1 MAKGNLFQGMARGKV
16 GDVVFSRLNG
26 QQISRVRN
34 RSPRNPNTNKQLVQR
49 AVMANIMAMYS
60 AGQTIFNH
68 AFQGKAVGAENQREF
83 MKSNVNLLRSL
94 VVSEMNAG
102 TAAADC
108 KGHVGVR
115 GMNIASP
122 FEGAIIS
129 KGTYDQSVFTFDN
142 GGFKLPVV
150 NANETIGAYAARI
163 GLIPGDLYTFVA
175 YGLGFDDVMANLNVE
190 QESAS
195 GNTDRLYNC
204 RFEYVQF
211 KVKENILANTTAITA
226 ATVITDLFD
235 DYQHSGE
242 PFADEFLLTGTIGV
256 QDILSYADAGCIGC
270 IRSREYEDLR
280 SNSFLHVSTGKWGFA
295 TPYLLSVWDE
305 TTTLQG
311 TTLILEGSNF
321 SRAGGSASPT
331 PVANSLG
338 AVSGLGSDYYL
349 ACELSNGELA
359 LVSVNGEIP
368 TGALDGT
375 MIEIEY
381 TGQKG
386 ESAQQPENV
395 DNLVSFDNT
404 TGISTAKNASGLSN
418 VVNAN
423 LVPDQW
429 DWDAET
435 TEAEWTA
442 FVQADDIVLR
452 NDTFA
457 YDDTSIAVEDLNG

>member
-1 MAKGNLFQGMARGKV
+1 MAVGNLFQGMARGKV

-34 RSPRNPNTNKQLVQR
+34 RSPRNPNTSKQLVQR

-129 KGTYDQSVFTFDN
+129 KGTYDQSVFTFEN
-142 GGFKLPVV
+142 TGFKLPAVI
-150 NANETIGAYAARI
+150 ANETIGAYAARI

-175 YGLGFDDVMANLNVE
+175 YGVGYDDVMANLNVE
-190 QESAS
+190 EESAS

-295 TPYLLSVWDE
+295 TPYLLSVWNE

-321 SRAGGSASPT
+321 SQAGGSASPT
-331 PVANSLG
+331 LPQVDG
-338 AVSGLGSDYYL
+338 VFAVSG
-349 ACELSNGELA
+349 EFIVGE
-359 LVSVNGEIP
+359 
-368 TGALDGT
+368 D
-375 MIEIEY
+375 
-381 TGQKG
+381 
-386 ESAQQPENV
+386 
-395 DNLVSFDNT
+395 
-404 TGISTAKNASGLSN
+404 KNAVN
-418 VVNAN
+418 PVVNYTQSGSLGPSVAVAFSGTAGFEGTADMYDYVGGVVQSSVSAVGLTTSELN
-423 LVPDQW
+423 
-429 DWDAET
+429 DAST
-435 TEAEWTA
+435 RIA
-442 FVQADDIVLR
+442 QALSDKYGVTVRVNEIQDDDEGEQIQSV
-452 NDTFA
+452 A
-457 YDDTSIAVEDLNG
+457 GVI

>member
-129 KGTYDQSVFTFDN
+129 KGTYDQSIFTFDN

-175 YGLGFDDVMANLNVE
+175 YGVGFDDVMANLNVE

-321 SRAGGSASPT
+321 SQAGGSATPTLPDFESGDFFVVAGTFGSSQQTEVTNPIVKLNKVNNDVVPYISCKYDEEGDLYSPWVWDNST
-331 PVANSLG
+331 PSSISVDIDESQAQSLALEIATYLAG
-338 AVSGLGSDYYL
+338 KYTSDNILEVGNVDESEYLGSED
-349 ACELSNGELA
+349 
-359 LVSVNGEIP
+359 IK
-368 TGALDGT
+368 GT
-375 MIEIEY
+375 I
-381 TGQKG
+381 
-386 ESAQQPENV
+386 
-395 DNLVSFDNT
+395 
-404 TGISTAKNASGLSN
+404 
-418 VVNAN
+418 
-423 LVPDQW
+423 
-429 DWDAET
+429 
-435 TEAEWTA
+435 
-442 FVQADDIVLR
+442 
-452 NDTFA
+452 
-457 YDDTSIAVEDLNG
+457 

>member
-129 KGTYDQSVFTFDN
+129 KGTYDQNVFTFEN
-142 GGFKLPVV
+142 TGFKLPTV

-175 YGLGFDDVMANLNVE
+175 YGVGYNDVMANLNVE
-190 QESAS
+190 QESAA

-211 KVKENILANTTAITA
+211 KVKENILANATAITA

-242 PFADEFLLTGTIGV
+242 PFADEFLLTGTIDV
-256 QDILSYADAGCIGC
+256 QDIQSYADAGCIGC

-321 SRAGGSASPT
+321 NGAGGSAIPT
-331 PVANSLG
+331 LNVEDGLYYVPGTYSEDGANYVNPICHLYDGSEPGSYVVDLVVNEIEDIVYCWADDG
-338 AVSGLGSDYYL
+338 TVVDDELSSESYDHLRGQLVSYLSEHYSNDFEDNGTAEYSSAQAVSEAG
-349 ACELSNGELA
+349 
-359 LVSVNGEIP
+359 VSP
-368 TGALDGT
+368 L
-375 MIEIEY
+375 
-381 TGQKG
+381 
-386 ESAQQPENV
+386 P
-395 DNLVSFDNT
+395 
-404 TGISTAKNASGLSN
+404 
-418 VVNAN
+418 
-423 LVPDQW
+423 
-429 DWDAET
+429 
-435 TEAEWTA
+435 
-442 FVQADDIVLR
+442 
-452 NDTFA
+452 
-457 YDDTSIAVEDLNG
+457 

>member
-60 AGQTIFNH
+60 AGQAIYNH

-83 MKSNVNLLRSL
+83 MKSNVNILRSL

-108 KGHVGVR
+108 KGHVGAR

-129 KGTYDQSVFTFDN
+129 KGTYDQNVFTFDN
-142 GGFKLPVV
+142 GGFKLPVA
-150 NANETIGAYAARI
+150 NANETIGAYATRI
-163 GLIPGDLYTFVA
+163 GLIPADLYTFVG
-175 YGLGFDDVMANLNVE
+175 YGVGFNDVMANLNE
-190 QESAS
+190 EEESAS

-204 RFEYVQF
+204 RFEYVQL
-211 KVKENILANTTAITA
+211 KVKDNILTDTTVITA

-321 SRAGGSASPT
+321 SQAGGSAEPT
-331 PVANSLG
+331 LP
-338 AVSGLGSDYYL
+338 AVSGYYYV
-349 ACELSNGELA
+349 AGTFGTTITETM
-359 LVSVNGEIP
+359 VNPIVYLER
-368 TGALDGT
+368 D
-375 MIEIEY
+375 
-381 TGQKG
+381 G
-386 ESAQQPENV
+386 ESA
-395 DNLVSFDNT
+395 
-404 TGISTAKNASGLSN
+404 
-418 VVNAN
+418 
-423 LVPDQW
+423 
-429 DWDAET
+429 
-435 TEAEWTA
+435 
-442 FVQADDIVLR
+442 
-452 NDTFA
+452 
-457 YDDTSIAVEDLNG
+457 SIALSCDYDGENFIYVPWLYDGGEVVSSGSDLSESDANKLLSEVSTYLEGKYVDGVEWGSASLNEDSSVSSVVGAI

>member
-1 MAKGNLFQGMARGKV
+1 MAVGNLFQGMARGKV

-108 KGHVGVR
+108 KGHVGMR

-129 KGTYDQSVFTFDN
+129 KGTYDQSVFTFEN
-142 GGFKLPVV
+142 TGFKLPTV

-163 GLIPGDLYTFVA
+163 GLIPGDLYTFIA
-175 YGLGFDDVMANLNVE
+175 YGVGYDDVMANLNVE

-280 SNSFLHVSTGKWGFA
+280 SNSFLHVSTGKWGF
-295 TPYLLSVWDE
+295 TTNYLLSVWDE

-311 TTLILEGSNF
+311 TALVLEGSNF
-321 SRAGGSASPT
+321 SQAGGSAEPT
-331 PVANSLG
+331 LPTELG
-338 AVSGLGSDYYL
+338 FYGIRESFTSGGQTI
-349 ACELSNGELA
+349 
-359 LVSVNGEIP
+359 VNPI
-368 TGALDGT
+368 
-375 MIEIEY
+375 
-381 TGQKG
+381 
-386 ESAQQPENV
+386 
-395 DNLVSFDNT
+395 VSFNPVD
-404 TGISTAKNASGLSN
+404 KNATIAFSGECDD
-418 VVNAN
+418 VAG
-423 LVPDQW
+423 
-429 DWDAET
+429 
-435 TEAEWTA
+435 
-442 FVQADDIVLR
+442 QADLWNIVDGEPEVSETVVGL
-452 NDTFA
+452 T
-457 YDDTSIAVEDLNG
+457 TSQINAFTSVICQYLSDKYGVEISASNCVTGDEGYEDVTLNGYM

>member
-34 RSPRNPNTNKQLVQR
+34 RSPRNPNTNKQMVQR

-60 AGQTIFNH
+60 AGQAIFNH

-83 MKSNVNLLRSL
+83 MKSNVNILRSL
-94 VVSEMNAG
+94 VVSELNAG
-102 TAAADC
+102 TAAANC
-108 KGHVGVR
+108 KGHVGAR

-129 KGTYDQSVFTFDN
+129 KGTYDQSVFTFEN
-142 GGFKLPVV
+142 GGFKLPTV

-175 YGLGFDDVMANLNVE
+175 YGVGFDDVMANLNVE

-204 RFEYVQF
+204 RFEYVQL
-211 KVKENILANTTAITA
+211 KVKENILADTTAITA

-280 SNSFLHVSTGKWGFA
+280 SNSFLHVSTGKWGF
-295 TPYLLSVWDE
+295 TTNYLLSVWDE

-321 SRAGGSASPT
+321 SQAGGSASPT
-331 PVANSLG
+331 LPTETGYYAVMGSFGSGDTACVNPIVAYNNEPGYPPSFGLTF
-338 AVSGLGSDYYL
+338 SGEASVAGTSDIW
-349 ACELSNGELA
+349 
-359 LVSVNGEIP
+359 V
-368 TGALDGT
+368 LDGT
-375 MIEIEY
+375 DVTTSQTAVGLTVVQLNSLSAEIETY
-381 TGQKG
+381 LSDKYGVSVPGSNIVAGDPGDTI
-386 ESAQQPENV
+386 ESI
-395 DNLVSFDNT
+395 DGTL
-404 TGISTAKNASGLSN
+404 
-418 VVNAN
+418 
-423 LVPDQW
+423 
-429 DWDAET
+429 
-435 TEAEWTA
+435 
-442 FVQADDIVLR
+442 
-452 NDTFA
+452 
-457 YDDTSIAVEDLNG
+457 

>member
-129 KGTYDQSVFTFDN
+129 KGTYDQSVFTFEN
-142 GGFKLPVV
+142 TGFKLPVV

-175 YGLGFDDVMANLNVE
+175 YGVGFDDVMANLNVE
-190 QESAS
+190 EESAS

-226 ATVITDLFD
+226 ATVITDLMD

-242 PFADEFLLTGTIGV
+242 PFASEFLLTDAINV

-311 TTLILEGSNF
+311 TTLILEGLNF
-321 SRAGGSASPT
+321 SQAGGPASTTLQSGTYYLIGQFAGTGQIVVQNPIISVT
-331 PVANSLG
+331 VGATQSDVELGFVSEQGANSSLWTWYDG
-338 AVSGLGSDYYL
+338 GPVEGQSIDSADAS
-349 ACELSNGELA
+349 
-359 LVSVNGEIP
+359 SVI
-368 TGALDGT
+368 
-375 MIEIEY
+375 
-381 TGQKG
+381 
-386 ESAQQPENV
+386 
-395 DNLVSFDNT
+395 
-404 TGISTAKNASGLSN
+404 AS
-418 VVNAN
+418 
-423 LVPDQW
+423 
-429 DWDAET
+429 
-435 TEAEWTA
+435 
-442 FVQADDIVLR
+442 I
-452 NDTFA
+452 
-457 YDDTSIAVEDLNG
+457 IEDLSSRYDNEFADGGSTELDEGSVEVATRA

>member
-34 RSPRNPNTNKQLVQR
+34 RSPRNPNTNKQMVQR

-60 AGQTIFNH
+60 AGQAIFNH

-83 MKSNVNLLRSL
+83 MKSNVNILRSL
-94 VVSEMNAG
+94 VVSELNAG

-108 KGHVGVR
+108 KGHVGAR

-122 FEGAIIS
+122 FEGAVIS
-129 KGTYDQSVFTFDN
+129 KGTYDQNVFTFEN
-142 GGFKLPVV
+142 TGFKLPTV

-163 GLIPGDLYTFVA
+163 GLVPGDLYTFVG
-175 YGLGFDDVMANLNVE
+175 YGVGFNDVMANLNVE

-204 RFEYVQF
+204 RFEYVQL
-211 KVKENILANTTAITA
+211 KVKENILTNTTAITA

-242 PFADEFLLTGTIGV
+242 PFASEFLLTNAINV
-256 QDILSYADAGCIGC
+256 QDILTYADAGCIGC

-295 TPYLLSVWDE
+295 SPYLLSVWDE

-321 SRAGGSASPT
+321 SGAGGSASPT
-331 PVANSLG
+331 LPQLDGVYAVDGEFTVGEGMTAVNPVVNYTHSGNLGPSIYVAFSGTAGIEGTADMYDYVGGEVQSSSG
-338 AVSGLGSDYYL
+338 AVGLTT
-349 ACELSNGELA
+349 AELNAASATIAQA
-359 LVSVNGEIP
+359 LSEKYGVTVRVNTIEDGDEGDQVQSVAGVI
-368 TGALDGT
+368 
-375 MIEIEY
+375 
-381 TGQKG
+381 
-386 ESAQQPENV
+386 
-395 DNLVSFDNT
+395 
-404 TGISTAKNASGLSN
+404 
-418 VVNAN
+418 
-423 LVPDQW
+423 
-429 DWDAET
+429 
-435 TEAEWTA
+435 
-442 FVQADDIVLR
+442 
-452 NDTFA
+452 
-457 YDDTSIAVEDLNG
+457 